1 MSADVRRGRA
11 LLAGLVAVGVA
22 VGALVNIADDRWS
35 PAGPTS
41 VAAPLGQDARVDQF
55 RVHVTGASAAST
67 LASTDRISE
76 EVSTVE
82 TDGVWVVVE
91 LSYAGVDDAR
101 LPWGGVLRDSR
112 GREFPVSSRA
122 GSDHQA
128 WMAGT
133 DLWVAGQLV
142 FELPEDA
149 LDGLSFRF
157 WPEAPDQVV
166 PLGYG
171 VTPLDIGPDDVAARI
186 ELAPPSPLDGGERS

>member
-1 MSADVRRGRA
+1 VVSADRRGRA
-11 LLAGLVAVGVA
+11 LLAGLVAVGVG
-22 VGALVNIADDRWS
+22 VGALVNLADDRWS

-41 VAAPLGQDARVDQF
+41 VAAPLGEDARVDQF
-55 RVHVTGASAAST
+55 RVHVTGASAARE
-67 LASTDRISE
+67 LATTDRITD
-76 EVSTVE
+76 EVSTIE

-101 LPWGGVLRDSR
+101 LPWGGVLRDAR
-112 GREFPVSSRA
+112 GREYPVSSRA

-133 DLWVAGQLV
+133 DLWVGGQLV
-142 FELPEDA
+142 FELPADA

-157 WPEAPDQVV
+157 WPESPETRV

-171 VTPLDIGPDDVAARI
+171 VTPLVLGPDDVAARV
-186 ELAPPSPLDGGERS
+186 ELVPPAPLPAGERS